1 MKTLFIS
8 ALCLFLAFYAAD
20 TFSESDEICSTWVN
34 LKYTSAGS
42 PQKLI
47 VNYDGT
53 LASYSSIASK
63 DALKRGTYFIK
74 KKWED
79 SVGNK
84 WYQIQGFL
92 GGGEY
97 GLARISNNGKTLE
110 YVFKDDKFP
119 VDIKPNDT
127 SYRKYTRD

>member
-1 MKTLFIS
+1 MKTLFVS
-8 ALCLFLAFYAAD
+8 ALCIFLLFYAEN
-20 TFSESDEICSTWVN
+20 TFSESDEICCTWVN
-34 LKYTSAGS
+34 LKYTSSDS

-53 LASYSSIASK
+53 LASYTSKASK
-63 DALKRGTYFIK
+63 DALKRGTYSIK
-74 KKWED
+74 KKWKD
-79 SVGNK
+79 SEENK
-84 WYQIQGFL
+84 WYHIQGLL